1 MVTANIEID
10 TGKDKVITTAPPYRI
25 NMANVEVEEPSS
37 ATAPRIEIP
46 ERRRR
51 EAVDSGS
58 DGSDYAFLANP
69 KKLTAP
75 KEIPLPVETK
85 DPDDNNHHSDS
96 DSGRSRRSAQSWKS
110 HHSSRSH
117 KSHHTARSRRSEQSE
132 YRPRYSMPDSGT
144 RAPETGGTP
153 PLVNSMFTSGLFSRR
168 THAMTEDD
176 IRKEKSYLLQQYL
189 SKNRDQTYSPKR
201 LSMDNSL
208 EEIQNE
214 LQFIVSKREMENN
227 MTTWKR
233 GFMLFAD
240 SMVALNSSYDPFNFK
255 VDLSDWARDM
265 HYDIFRDGKYD
276 EVLEELIMKWRG
288 KVPMSP
294 EMKLLFM
301 AGSSLVFGVMAKKKE
316 AAVLAKRMEADKQME
331 QRIEAAV
338 EKKFAQKLRMQQ
350 QQQQQAQQQQQQQ
363 PQYSAAPTRQPGYT
377 EPSFMAKSSPS
388 YVGKTRV
395 RPASPVLQGPSLSD
409 ADYLKLLEANI
420 IDSTIEDD
428 DTDSIISG
436 STITSRG
443 NNRNEDEDT
452 LSISMTTSAIPAA
465 NADIAAESTAV
476 KVTKPAR
483 GKAKVKVEKDGD
495 EDEETT
501 TAAAAKKTA
510 TKKAAATTTGTATRA
525 RGRPR
530 KNPLPSATVVTLEN
544 F

>member
-1 MVTANIEID
+1 MAASNIEID

-25 NMANVEVEEPSS
+25 NMTNVEVEEPSNAS
-37 ATAPRIEIP
+37 APRVEIP

-58 DGSDYAFLANP
+58 DVSDYAFLANP

-75 KEIPLPVETK
+75 KEIPLPVVDE
-85 DPDDNNHHSDS
+85 NHHSDS
-96 DSGRSRRSAQSWKS
+96 ESGRSRRSAQSWKS

-117 KSHHTARSRRSEQSE
+117 KSHHTARSRRSEHSE
-132 YRPRYSMPDSGT
+132 YRPRYSMPDGT
-144 RAPETGGTP
+144 RAEAGSSSSP

-189 SKNRDQTYSPKR
+189 SKNREQAYSPKR

-350 QQQQQAQQQQQQQ
+350 QQQQQQAPQQHQQQHQTQ
-363 PQYSAAPTRQPGYT
+363 PQPGYGPHVIQKGT
-377 EPSFMAKSSPS
+377 FRKPISVERPS
-388 YVGKTRV
+388 
-395 RPASPVLQGPSLSD
+395 SPVLQGPSLSD

-420 IDSTIEDD
+420 IDSTVEDD
-428 DTDSIISG
+428 DTSIASG

-443 NNRNEDEDT
+443 DRDEDEDT
-452 LSISMTTSAIPAA
+452 LSVSMATGGVSVTVPSGPDSAVKITKP
-465 NADIAAESTAV
+465 SVRGKTKV
-476 KVTKPAR
+476 KVTTTT
-483 GKAKVKVEKDGD
+483 EKEDKEDEDGD
-495 EDEETT
+495 G
-501 TAAAAKKTA
+501 AADNVPPIKKPA
-510 TKKAAATTTGTATRA
+510 TKKTITTPGTATRG

-530 KNPLPSATVVTLEN
+530 KNPLPSANVVTLEN